1 MSGWRFRTA
10 SAEVDPEVLRKEE
23 EGLITLMKERAL
35 VRCRETQKDYYECV
49 KGRTISIAWAC
60 RESANA
66 MNDCLHQHTD
76 DTALDELKTRW
87 GSAGRP
93 SIADRDSRFAKSYVK
108 S

>member
-1 MSGWRFRTA
+1 MSGWRFRTPA
-10 SAEVDPEVLRKEE
+10 AEVDPEVLRKEE

-60 RESANA
+60 RDTAAA
-66 MNDCLHQHTD
+66 MNDCLHQHTN
-76 DTALDELKTRW
+76 DTSLDELKQRW
-87 GSAGRP
+87 VKAGRP
-93 SIADRDSRFAKSYVK
+93 SIADRDSRFAKSYLK